1 MTLTEFDL
9 LITAHELNDTLG
21 LNLTP
26 AQIARALEW
35 HEHHTRPTKRER
47 THYADP
53 TGDRASA
60 RADRRR
66 RDA

>member
-1 MTLTEFDL
+1 MTEFDL

-21 LNLTP
+21 LDLTP

-35 HEHHTRPTKRER
+35 HEHRTRPRERQR

-53 TGDRASA
+53 VGDEVV
-60 RADRRR
+60 RRNP
-66 RDA
+66 